1 MARALVHIDAGVLI
15 GFLDAG
21 DAHHDAARIALEGV
35 LRAGDRIEMAAS
47 AFAECLVGPARRG
60 ADGVDI
66 VRALVERVPIVIV
79 PLDEE
84 IAVGAAVVRAAHP
97 KLRLPDA
104 LVVATAGERGAD
116 QLITTDRRW
125 PSARALKLG
134 AEIVG
139 L

>member
-1 MARALVHIDAGVLI
+1 MALVHIDAGVVI

-21 DAHHDAARIALEGV
+21 DSHHDAARVALEGV
-35 LRAGDRIEMAAS
+35 LGAGDRIEMAAS

-60 ADGVDI
+60 ADAVAT
-66 VRALVERVPIVIV
+66 VRALVERVPITIV

-104 LVVATAGERGAD
+104 RVVATAGERGAD
-116 QLITTDRRW
+116 QLITTDHKW
-125 PSARALKLG
+125 PSARVLMLG
-134 AEIVG
+134 ADIVE

>member
-1 MARALVHIDAGVLI
+1 MALIHLDAGVVI
-15 GFLDAG
+15 GLLDAG
-21 DAHHDAARIALEGV
+21 DALHDAARIALEGV

-47 AFAECLVGPARRG
+47 AFSECLVGPARRG
-60 ADGVDI
+60 ADAVDT
-66 VRALVERVPIVIV
+66 VRALAERVPIAIV

-84 IAVGAAVVRAAHP
+84 IAVAAAVVRAAHP

-104 LVVATAGERGAD
+104 LVVATAGERRAD
-116 QLITTDRRW
+116 QLITTDRKW

-134 AEIVG
+134 ADIVE